1 MALMRWRRATSSN
14 LLLARRPFM
23 LSARPL
29 KKADCGGNMQGSG
42 ASSSNDVLEFDYIIV
57 GAGSAGCVLANR
69 LSADGR
75 HSVLLL
81 EAGPK
86 DTNIWIHVPI
96 GYAKLFKDK
105 TVNWMYQTE
114 PEPGLGGRQV
124 FQPRGKVLGG
134 SSSINGLLYVRGQH
148 EDYDRWRQRGN
159 VGWGHDDV
167 LSYFKKAEN
176 QVRGADAYHGTGGP
190 LSVSDWRHHD
200 PLSEA
205 FVKAAVET
213 GIPFNPDFNG
223 AAQEGAGFFQT
234 TTRNGRRASSA
245 FSYLRPARKR
255 SNLRVETDALAQ
267 RLLFEG
273 RRVRAVE
280 YRQNGRLC
288 TARARKEIMVS
299 SGAYNSPQLLQLSGV
314 GPAELLKS
322 HGIDVVLDAPG
333 VGSDL
338 QDHLQV
344 RIVMKCAQRVTLNDV
359 VNHPVR
365 KAMAGLQYAALRK
378 GPLTIAAGT
387 SGAFFKT
394 SPRLA
399 SPDIQIHFIPFS
411 TDKMGEKLHPFSG
424 FTASVC
430 QLRPESRGSL
440 KIKSADA
447 SVPPEI
453 RINYLATETDRT
465 AFIGGIRI
473 LRKILAAPALK
484 PYSTEEVYPGAS
496 ITSDEALL
504 DFCRQ
509 TGSTVYH
516 PTSTCRMGND
526 PLAVVDQRLKVR
538 GIEGLRVVDASIMP
552 DLMSGNTNA
561 PTIMIAEKASDMIL
575 EDAKILEDTR

>member
-1 MALMRWRRATSSN
+1 MNNNNAGETA
-14 LLLARRPFM
+14 
-23 LSARPL
+23 
-29 KKADCGGNMQGSG
+29 
-42 ASSSNDVLEFDYIIV
+42 EFDYVIV

-69 LSADGR
+69 LSAGGK

-86 DTNIWIHVPI
+86 DSNIWIHVPL
-96 GYAKLFKDK
+96 GYGKLFKEK
-105 TVNWMYQTE
+105 SVNWMYQTE

-159 VGWGHDDV
+159 VGWGYDDV
-167 LSYFKKAEN
+167 LPYFKKAEN
-176 QVRGADAYHGTGGP
+176 QQRGADDYHGAGGP
-190 LSVSDWRHHD
+190 LSVSDWRHDD

-205 FVKAAVET
+205 FIKAAVES

-223 AAQEGAGFFQT
+223 KTQEGAGFFQT
-234 TTRNGRRASSA
+234 TTRRGRRASSA
-245 FSYLRPARKR
+245 YSYLRPAKNRG
-255 SNLRVETDALAQ
+255 NLQIETSALAQ
-267 RLLFEG
+267 RIVFDG
-273 RRVRAVE
+273 KRAKAVE
-280 YRQNGRLC
+280 YRQSGNLR
-288 TARARKEIMVS
+288 TARARKELLVCG
-299 SGAYNSPQLLQLSGV
+299 GAYNSPQLLQLSGV
-314 GPAELLKS
+314 GPADLLKS
-322 HGIDVVLDAPG
+322 HGIGVVLDAPG
-333 VGSDL
+333 VGNDL

-344 RIVMKCAQRVTLNDV
+344 RLVTRCAQRVTLNDI

-365 KAMAGLQYAALRK
+365 RAMAGVRYALSRS

-394 SPRLA
+394 NPRLA

-440 KIKSADA
+440 KIRSADPSA
-447 SVPPEI
+447 PPEI
-453 RINYLATETDRT
+453 RINYLATETDRA
-465 AFIGGIRI
+465 AFIDGIHI

-484 PYSTEEVYPGAS
+484 SYCVEEVYPGAKVA
-496 ITSDEALL
+496 SDEDLL
-504 DFCRQ
+504 DFCRK

-526 PLAVVDQRLKVR
+526 SLAVVDQRLRVR
-538 GIEGLRVVDASIMP
+538 SIEGLRVVDASVMP

-575 EDAKILEDTR
+575 EDAR

>member
-1 MALMRWRRATSSN
+1 MNKNSPHEVA
-14 LLLARRPFM
+14 
-23 LSARPL
+23 
-29 KKADCGGNMQGSG
+29 
-42 ASSSNDVLEFDYIIV
+42 EYDYVIV

-86 DTNIWIHVPI
+86 DRNVWIHIPI
-96 GYAKLFKDK
+96 GYGKLFKDRS
-105 TVNWMYQTE
+105 VNWMYQTE
-114 PEPGLGGRQV
+114 PEPGLDGRRV

-148 EDYDRWRQRGN
+148 EDYDRWRQHGN

-167 LSYFKKAEN
+167 LPYFKKAEN
-176 QVRGADAYHGTGGP
+176 QIRGADHYHGVDGP

-205 FVKAAVET
+205 FVKAAVEA
-213 GIPFNPDFNG
+213 GIAYNPDFNG
-223 AAQEGAGFFQT
+223 ASQEGAGFFQT
-234 TTRNGRRASSA
+234 TTRRGRRASSA
-245 FSYLRPARKR
+245 FSYLRPARGR
-255 SNLRVETDALAQ
+255 TNLRVETDALAQ
-267 RLLFEG
+267 RVLFED
-273 RRVRAVE
+273 RRARAIE
-280 YRQNGRLC
+280 YRQNGELRRV
-288 TARARKEIMVS
+288 RARREILVS

-314 GPAELLKS
+314 GPADLLKQ

-333 VGSDL
+333 VGHDL

-344 RIVMKCAQRVTLNDV
+344 RLVMRCAQKVTLNDV
-359 VNHPVR
+359 VANPLR
-365 KAMAGLQYAALRK
+365 SALAGAQYAAFRN

-440 KIKSADA
+440 KIRSADPA
-447 SVPPEI
+447 MPPEI

-465 AFIGGIRI
+465 AFIDGIKI
-473 LRKILAAPALK
+473 LRKILAASALK
-484 PYSTEEVYPGAS
+484 PFVVDEVYPGPDKV
-496 ITSDEALL
+496 SDEDLL
-504 DFCRQ
+504 DYCRK

-516 PTSTCRMGND
+516 PTSTCRMGSD
-526 PLAVVDQRLKVR
+526 PLAVVDHRLRVR
-538 GIEGLRVVDASIMP
+538 GIEGLRVVDASVMP

-561 PTIMIAEKASDMIL
+561 PVIMIAEKASDMIL
-575 EDAKILEDTR
+575 QDVH